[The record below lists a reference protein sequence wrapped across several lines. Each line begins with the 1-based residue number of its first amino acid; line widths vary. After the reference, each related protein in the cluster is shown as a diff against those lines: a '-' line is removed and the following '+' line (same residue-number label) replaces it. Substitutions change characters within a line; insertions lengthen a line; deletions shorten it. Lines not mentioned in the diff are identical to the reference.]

1 MKWRFK
7 WQFWMARLA
16 FLAVCAFVVASTVN
30 LWIGYK
36 IEKSFK
42 ATESSQA
49 APRPVHKSPK
59 ERDFTALNERNMFG
73 AKREKISLLEVDE
86 GAGQA
91 GRWEDAIATT
101 LGARLVA
108 TAVFPFPQYSLA
120 SIETGGNIQSYSI
133 NECQT
138 TRIPLDPLFIEIL
151 GPSVTEPL
159 APCNRLMSVG
169 LIKRIEEHR
178 VVFYNERDRRYEYLA
193 MDEGFVPVPPSQQP
207 FVPPTASSSEN
218 LGSTLRKTGPNSY
231 EIDAKDFDATM
242 GNLAMIASQARIVP
256 AFEEGRS
263 IGFKLFNIAPN
274 SVYSKIGMQDGHII
288 TKING
293 YELNSPDKA
302 LELYQMRSTAKQL
315 NIDYKRG
322 GGSITSDITIKDRP

>member
-30 LWIGYK
+30 LLVGYK
-36 IEKSFK
+36 LEKTFSVNVGPQK
-42 ATESSQA
+42 LPQV
-49 APRPVHKSPK
+49 APKVPK

-73 AKREKISLLEVDE
+73 AKREKISLLEIDDGMGE
-86 GAGQA
+86 A
-91 GRWEDAIATT
+91 GRWEDAVLSTI
-101 LGARLVA
+101 GARLVA

-120 SIETGGNIQSYSI
+120 SIEVGGNIQSYSI
-133 NECQT
+133 NECSHQST
-138 TRIPLDPLFIEIL
+138 NLDPLFIDIL
-151 GPSVTEPL
+151 GPSVAEPL
-159 APCNRLMSVG
+159 APCNRLMGFAV
-169 LIKRIEEHR
+169 IKRIEERR
-178 VVFYNERDRRYEYLA
+178 VVFYSERDRRYEYLA
-193 MDEGFVPVPPSQQP
+193 MEDGFVPTPPSRQI
-207 FVPPTASSSEN
+207 FASTAPSGDN
-218 LGSTLRKTGPNSY
+218 LGGTLRKTGPNSY
-231 EIDAKDFDATM
+231 EIEAKDFDATM

-256 AFEEGRS
+256 AFEDGKS
-263 IGFKLFNIAPN
+263 VGFKLFNIAPN
-274 SVYSKIGMQDGHII
+274 SIYSKIGMKDGDII

-322 GGSITSDITIKDRP
+322 GSSISSDISIVGRN